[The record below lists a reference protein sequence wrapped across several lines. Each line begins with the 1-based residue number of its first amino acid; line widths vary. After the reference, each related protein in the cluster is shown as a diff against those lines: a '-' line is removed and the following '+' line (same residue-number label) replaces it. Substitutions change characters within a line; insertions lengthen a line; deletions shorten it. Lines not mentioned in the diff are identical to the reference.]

1 MRRFIIFTDEELDK
15 MKSGQLVVCE
25 NCDFSESGDGKPYDI
40 FCASED
46 WWKHYTSEDNLP

>member
-15 MKSGQLVVCE
+15 IKSGQLVVCE
-25 NCDFSESGDGKPYDI
+25 NCVFSESGDDEPYDV
-40 FCASED
+40 FCVSED

>member
-46 WWKHYTSEDNLP
+46 W